1 MSDVLKSIYHRPFIM
16 VKDLFSV
23 ENKVVCI
30 SGSSRGLGKA
40 IAHGFA
46 ERGAKV
52 LISSW
57 DLEELAAT
65 KQEFEAEGLSIEAV
79 VLDVQKREDCQ
90 RFVDAAMNLHG
101 RLDVMICNAGTDII
115 KPAEQYEE
123 NEWDKVLDINLR
135 GYYFC
140 AQFAAQQML
149 NAEHGSII
157 MTSSIAGTAGI
168 PGLTPY
174 AASKGGINQ
183 LVRTMGVEWAQRG
196 VRVNAVAPGYIE
208 NIMANV
214 EFDESDPYQKRV
226 VTFTP
231 MGRRGAVEEFL
242 GAYLFLASD
251 ASSYMTGEILYVD
264 GGYHAA

>member
-1 MSDVLKSIYHRPFIM
+1 MAR
-16 VKDLFSV
+16 DLFSV

-40 IAHGFA
+40 IAQGFA

-57 DLEELAAT
+57 DSEELAST
-65 KQEFEAEGLSIEAV
+65 KQEFETRGLV
-79 VLDVQKREDCQ
+79 VESVILDVRNQADCQ
-90 RFVDAAMNLHG
+90 RFVSTAIEKHG
-101 RLDVMICNAGTDII
+101 TIDVMICNAGTDII

-123 NEWDKVLDINLR
+123 HEWDKILDINLR

-140 AQFAAQQML
+140 AQFAAQHML
-149 NAEHGSII
+149 SVGRGSII
-157 MTSSIAGTAGI
+157 MTSSIAGIAGI
-168 PGLTPY
+168 PGLVPY

-208 NIMANV
+208 NIMADV
-214 EFDESDPYQKRV
+214 KFDADDPYQKRV

-231 MGRRGAVEEFL
+231 MGRRGTVDEFL
-242 GAYLFLASD
+242 GAYLFLASE
-251 ASSYMTGEILYVD
+251 ASSYITGEILYVD

>member
-1 MSDVLKSIYHRPFIM
+1 M
-16 VKDLFSV
+16 VKNLFSV

-40 IAHGFA
+40 IAQGFA

-57 DLEELAAT
+57 NREELENT
-65 KQEFEAEGLSIEAV
+65 RQEFDSYGLAVESV
-79 VLDVQKREDCQ
+79 VLDVRNQAECQ
-90 RFVDAAMNLHG
+90 RFVSTALERYG
-101 RLDVMICNAGTDII
+101 TLDVMICNAGTDII
-115 KPAEQYEE
+115 KPAEQYKE
-123 NEWDKVLDINLR
+123 NEWDKILDINLR

-140 AQFAAQQML
+140 AQFAAQHML
-149 NAEHGSII
+149 SVSRGSII
-157 MTSSIAGTAGI
+157 MTSSIAGSTGI
-168 PGLTPY
+168 PGLVPY

-208 NIMANV
+208 NIMADIK
-214 EFDESDPYQKRV
+214 FDADDPYQKRV

-231 MGRRGAVEEFL
+231 MGRRGAVNEFL
-242 GAYLFLASD
+242 GAYLFLASE
-251 ASSYMTGEILYVD
+251 ASSYITGEILYVD